1 MDEARGFQSTGL
13 AGRYAAALF
22 DLAHEGRAVDA
33 VAKGLAAV
41 EAALAESADLRALVA
56 DRLVSRADMAG
67 ALTTLADTLKLP
79 DLVRRF
85 LGVLAQNGRAA
96 LLPDA
101 IAAFRARV
109 AAWKGEETAEV
120 IAAHK
125 LTKAQEKAIAAKLK
139 ARTGRDM
146 ILDVKVDPAI
156 LGGLIVRIGSE
167 QIDSSVKTRLE
178 RLGARMK
185 GL

>member
-22 DLAHEGRAVDA
+22 DLALEARAVEP
-33 VAKGLAAV
+33 VAKGLGAL
-41 EAALAESADLRALVA
+41 ETALAESAELRTLIA
-56 DRLVSRADMAG
+56 DRLVSRADMG
-67 ALTTLADTLKLP
+67 RALTALAGSLKLP

-85 LGVLAQNGRAA
+85 LGVLANNGRAA
-96 LLPDA
+96 LLPDT

-109 AAWKGEETAEV
+109 AAWKGEATAEV
-120 IAAHK
+120 VAAHK
-125 LTKAQEKAIAAKLK
+125 LTKAQEKEIAAKLK